1 MNVLVWYKCVQVLVL
16 VLIAV
21 AFGSHGAPWKNINEG
36 SESIIDLYI
45 DPVHQAEQNE
55 ELEDKKVV
63 AKSVFNIPVRSPPSR
78 CPPGHEKLANGDCAQ
93 LIRGNGGAVGVSEGA
108 QTELLKEFYGKRP
121 KPSRNRHRRPT
132 TTMSTTQGT
141 NPAAPFSSS

>member
-21 AFGSHGAPWKNINEG
+21 AFGSHGAPWKNINSKEG
-36 SESIIDLYI
+36 EESIINLYI
-45 DPVHQAEQNE
+45 DPVHQAEQNND
-55 ELEDKKVV
+55 ELESKKVV

-93 LIRGNGGAVGVSEGA
+93 LIRGNGGAAGVSEGA
-108 QTELLKEFYGKRP
+108 QTELLKEFYSKR
-121 KPSRNRHRRPT
+121 KPTRNRHRRPT
-132 TTMSTTQGT
+132 TTMSTTQGKEK
-141 NPAAPFSSS
+141 